1 MQASI
6 EEVSDQKAFINTFK
20 KLLLKM
26 RNSLE
31 INLLIDIPH
40 TTMMTF
46 DDVKDKQCIQHH
58 REKKKKIFKRESP

>member
-1 MQASI
+1 
-6 EEVSDQKAFINTFK
+6 
-20 KLLLKM
+20 M

-46 DDVKDKQCIQHH
+46 DDGKDKQCTQHH
-58 REKKKKIFKRESP
+58 RAKKKKILKEKVHK